1 VTETVTRTETATQTE
16 TVVVGLPEAVAAKR
30 LAILEAARSRDADAV
45 AALAADQFSYTFG
58 GPVEGGPAAYW
69 RELEANGEQ
78 PLEALAAILELPD
91 TLANGIYVW
100 PFVYDKTEDQV
111 TDYEREL
118 LSTLP
123 ADAATFVPGGGYLG
137 WRAGIEPDGDWI
149 FFVSGD

>member
-1 VTETVTRTETATQTE
+1 VTETVPRLS
-16 TVVVGLPEAVAAKR
+16 GLPAEVDLKR
-30 LAILEAARSRDADAV
+30 DEIVQAARSGDAEAV

-69 RELEANGEQ
+69 RELEASGEE
-78 PLEALAAILELPD
+78 PLEALAAILELPY

-100 PFVYDKTEDQV
+100 PFAYDKTEDQI
-111 TDYEREL
+111 TDYERGL